1 MYYSILDS
9 RLRHVID
16 SHRTGDYG
24 EAKESDTIFCDG
36 CEARISAGEEYYA
49 VRNRVYCSRCE
60 SDAEEQILGL
70 VRNEFRYQL

>member
-16 SHRTGDYG
+16 SHKTGDYG
-24 EAKESDTIFCDG
+24 EAKEGDTIFCDG
-36 CEARISAGEEYYA
+36 CQGRIRAGEEYYV
-49 VRNRVYCSRCE
+49 VRNRVFCSQCE

-70 VRNEFRYQL
+70 VRNEFLYQL